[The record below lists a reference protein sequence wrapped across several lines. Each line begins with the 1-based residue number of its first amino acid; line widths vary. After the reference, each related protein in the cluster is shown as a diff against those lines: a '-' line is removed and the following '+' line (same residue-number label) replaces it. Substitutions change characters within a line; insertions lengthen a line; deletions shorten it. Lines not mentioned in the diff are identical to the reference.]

1 MPAADIR
8 IPGAHNVYNMMMAA
22 AIVQGYASDDDI
34 RTVATTFGGVEHRI
48 EFVREKDGVKYY
60 NDSIA
65 SSPTRTIAGL
75 ESFQQK
81 VILIAGGYDKHIPY
95 DVLGEPICQHVKML
109 IVTGA
114 TAPKIRDCVLA
125 VEGEHPPII
134 EVENLETAVRE
145 AAAQAQEGDVVIMS
159 PASASFDRFKHF
171 MERGKL
177 FKSLVNAL

>member
-1 MPAADIR
+1 
-8 IPGAHNVYNMMMAA
+8 MMMAA

-34 RTVATTFGGVEHRI
+34 RAVATTFGGVEHRI
-48 EFVREKDGVKYY
+48 EFVRKKDGVKYY

-95 DVLGEPICQHVKML
+95 DVLGQPICDHVKSL
-109 IVTGA
+109 ILTGA

-125 VEGEHPPII
+125 VQGEHPPIV
-134 EVENLETAVRE
+134 EVESLE
-145 AAAQAQEGDVVIMS
+145 AAVQEAHAQAREGDIVIMS
-159 PASASFDRFKHF
+159 PASASFDRFKNF

-177 FKSLVNAL
+177 FKTLVNNLE

>member
-1 MPAADIR
+1 MR
-8 IPGAHNVYNMMMAA
+8 ILY
-22 AIVQGYASDDDI
+22 
-34 RTVATTFGGVEHRI
+34 GVR
-48 EFVREKDGVKYY
+48 
-60 NDSIA
+60 
-65 SSPTRTIAGL
+65 
-75 ESFQQK
+75 
-81 VILIAGGYDKHIPY
+81 
-95 DVLGEPICQHVKML
+95 GEPICQHGKML

-159 PASASFDRFKHF
+159 PASASFDRFKNF